1 MDGVSARQVQI
12 EVVCEDSQHEAFVRR
27 VLAGLGYDRNRFRVT
42 KSPHGRGAADAWVL
56 AQVPRLL
63 REYRARH
70 REYFIVVM
78 MDADRATAK
87 ERLRQLDELCL
98 AQGVAPRRAG
108 ERVAVLL
115 PKRNIETWLAYLDG
129 DTVDE
134 HSAYPKLPF
143 ASQCQPQVNAL
154 LDGCHKNQLREPVPP
169 SLTQAC
175 TEYRQRLRA

>member
-1 MDGVSARQVQI
+1 MSGRQVQI

-27 VLAGLGYDRNRFRVT
+27 VLAGLGHDRNKLRVT

-56 AQVPRLL
+56 AQIPRLL

-70 REYFIVVM
+70 RAYFIVVM
-78 MDADRATAK
+78 MDADRVSAK
-87 ERLRQLDELCL
+87 ERLRQLDEICQD
-98 AQGVAPRRAG
+98 QGVEPRRPD

-129 DTVDE
+129 ATVDE

-143 ASQCQPQVNAL
+143 ASGCQPQVSAL
-154 LDGCHKNQLREPVPP
+154 LEGCRKNQLREPVPP

-175 TEYRQRLRA
+175 SEYRARIRA